1 MKTNEKSLRILLI
14 CQTMTYLSGSP
25 LYNYTLAL
33 ELKKRGHDVSIY
45 SMWKDNDIK
54 KNLTKEKILTWHEYP
69 KGEFDLVIISQVNNK
84 DVLDIIKAKKVINVV
99 HSEYKCETPII
110 SDKIDQYITI
120 RPSIKKHLVEE
131 HKIPENKVSVI
142 YNGIDFER
150 FSPDKRKIHDGDY
163 TKVVLPC
170 TMDMLRI
177 KFLEYYTKRANKKF
191 RVYIYGTEYDNYFY
205 RNEWVFVKNE
215 KFDIENYIAD
225 ADYVAGILL
234 GRINLESRAMGI
246 ISYIHDPVDPNIQ
259 ETYYPNDKEFKER
272 HDIVNVVEKIIKL
285 AK

>member
-1 MKTNEKSLRILLI
+1 MKPIKILII

-25 LYNYTLAL
+25 LYNYTLAM
-33 ELKKRGHDVSIY
+33 ELKKQGHDVSVY
-45 SMWKDNDIK
+45 SLWKDNDIRN
-54 KNLTKEKILTWHEYP
+54 NLAKEKILAWHEYP

-84 DVLDIIKAKKVINVV
+84 DVLDMIKAKKVINVI
-99 HSEYKCETPII
+99 HSEYDCETPII
-110 SDKIDQYITI
+110 SDKIDHYITI
-120 RPSIKKHLVEE
+120 RPLIKKHLVEE
-131 HKIPENKVSVI
+131 HKIPYNKVSVI

-177 KFLEYYTKRANKKF
+177 KFLEYYTRQANKKF

-234 GRINLESRAMGI
+234 GRINIEARSMGI
-246 ISYIHDPVDPNIQ
+246 ISYIHDPADPNIQ

-285 AK
+285 ANK